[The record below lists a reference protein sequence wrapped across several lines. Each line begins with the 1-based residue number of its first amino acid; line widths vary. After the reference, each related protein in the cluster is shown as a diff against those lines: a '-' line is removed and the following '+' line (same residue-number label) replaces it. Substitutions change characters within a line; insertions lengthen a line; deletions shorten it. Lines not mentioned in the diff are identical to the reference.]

1 MQDKC
6 NSNCQGNSGNGN
18 SSLCNALG
26 FGQNQPRP
34 ANDCSTCVDC
44 DKIYD
49 SCRDKDC
56 LEDLKVFLTECGQD
70 IVDRANNIRCKCA
83 EILWTHISV
92 DSIPFNKGFYSVY
105 IRFYFKLTFEAC
117 IPGGKSQEFCGLSV
131 YDKKC
136 VLFGSEGNVS
146 IFTSEPY
153 KNEFCYDVGDLSC
166 DYKTNLPKAVVEVAP
181 PICLSVKLVEK
192 QYKFGCCCC
201 TCDQI
206 PENICRC
213 FNGGMTDDFGVKN
226 LYVSLG
232 LFTLVRIER
241 PVSLVISASDFCVPE
256 KESTVCSDTS
266 DPCAL
271 FRKMNFPVNDFF
283 PPNPAHC
290 NCNK

>member
-1 MQDKC
+1 MSDK
-6 NSNCQGNSGNGN
+6 NCQGMSMRE
-18 SSLCNALG
+18 SSSICGA
-26 FGQNQPRP
+26 FGTNQS
-34 ANDCSTCVDC
+34 AHKHSDCGTCVDC

-49 SCRDKDC
+49 SVKDKDC

-70 IVDRANNIRCKCA
+70 IIDRATNIRCRCA
-83 EILWTHISV
+83 EVIWTHITV
-92 DSIPFNKGFYSVY
+92 DAVQFNKGYYSVY
-105 IRFYFKLTFEAC
+105 VRFYFKLLFEAC
-117 IPGGKSQEFCGLSV
+117 VPGGKSQEFCGIAV

-146 IFTSEPY
+146 IFTSDRVC
-153 KNEFCYDVGDLSC
+153 NEFCVNLSDLPT
-166 DYKTNLPKAVVEVAP
+166 DFKTNMPKVVVEVAP

-213 FNGGMTDDFGVKN
+213 LGGNVTEDFGVKT

-232 LFTLVRIER
+232 LFSVIRIER
-241 PVSLVISASDFCVPE
+241 PVALVLEASDFCIPD
-256 KESTVCSDTS
+256 KESAVYSDSS

-271 FRKMNFPVNDFF
+271 FKNMSFPTDDFF
-283 PPNPAHC
+283 PPNPPHC
-290 NCNK
+290 K